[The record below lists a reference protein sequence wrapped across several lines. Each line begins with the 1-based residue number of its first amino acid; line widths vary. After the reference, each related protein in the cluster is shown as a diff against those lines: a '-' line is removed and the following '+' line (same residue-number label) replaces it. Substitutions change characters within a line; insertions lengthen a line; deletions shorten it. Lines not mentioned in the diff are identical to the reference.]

1 MRDKAEKRRNDY
13 LKAKRKERI
22 YDSKN
27 KDNEDNEIRGFFG
40 KLRKGKIPDIHGDED
55 FIKDPDYQKISNKRR
70 QDKINAQL
78 EDYYKE
84 LLEDLYDE
92 D

>member
-27 KDNEDNEIRGFFG
+27 KEEDKSVRGFFG
-40 KLRKGKIPDIHGDED
+40 KLRKGKVPDTRTPAEIENWM
-55 FIKDPDYQKISNKRR
+55 DYPKSSDKRR
-70 QDKINAQL
+70 QDKMDAQL

-84 LLEDLYDE
+84 LLEELYDE